1 MNIENIFLLTACLI
15 ILLDVFIQWQ
25 VYIKKNIITFS
36 INSLILA
43 IFLFILGYKNSEQ
56 SFYLISILTI
66 IVRVIFIPRFM
77 VIRLTKDHWRERET
91 YPIMGTASA
100 IICSILIVILCYIV
114 YTFTLFDFLKIRSG
128 ALPIAIIFQGLFL
141 IISKRNTFVQ
151 LIGYMIMENGIL
163 LFGAKLFPGLPLI
176 FEAGIILDII
186 GIVMISAIVNRL
198 RENYVPEEL
207 EDIEELKG

>member
-1 MNIENIFLLTACLI
+1 MDVEEIFLLTACLM
-15 ILLDVFIQWQ
+15 ILLNVFIQWQ

-43 IFLFILGYKNSEQ
+43 FFLLLLGYEKSEKTL
-56 SFYLISILTI
+56 YLIAILTI
-66 IVRVIFIPRFM
+66 IVRVVFIPRFM
-77 VIRLTKDHWRERET
+77 IVRLSKDHWREREI

-100 IICSILIVILCYIV
+100 IICSILVVILGYIV
-114 YTFTLFDFLKIRSG
+114 YTFTLYDFLKIRSG
-128 ALPIAIIFQGLFL
+128 ALPIAIILQGLFL

-151 LIGYMIMENGIL
+151 LIGYMIMENGVL

-176 FEAGIILDII
+176 FEAGIVLDLI
-186 GIVMISAIVNRL
+186 GIVMISEIVNRL

>member
-128 ALPIAIIFQGLFL
+128 ALPIAIIFQGLF
-141 IISKRNTFVQ
+141 
-151 LIGYMIMENGIL
+151 
-163 LFGAKLFPGLPLI
+163 
-176 FEAGIILDII
+176 
-186 GIVMISAIVNRL
+186 
-198 RENYVPEEL
+198 
-207 EDIEELKG
+207 